1 MLLYEH
7 PELIYY
13 LFFFSGDSNWN
24 KVLDLISDDDLK
36 AELETAMRKK
46 GNGVQR

>member
-1 MLLYEH
+1 MLLYEP

-13 LFFFSGDSNWN
+13 FFFSGDSNWN
-24 KVLDLISDDDLK
+24 KVVDLISDDDLK